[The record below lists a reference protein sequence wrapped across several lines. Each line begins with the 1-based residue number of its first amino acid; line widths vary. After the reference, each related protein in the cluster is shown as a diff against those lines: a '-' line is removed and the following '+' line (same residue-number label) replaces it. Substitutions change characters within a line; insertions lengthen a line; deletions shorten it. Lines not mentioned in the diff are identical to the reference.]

1 MIPVSDLMQ
10 SNHPGYR
17 AFCIGY
23 SMNDVYHPVFFDYC
37 VRVCEVFK
45 RHADSHYGDQIALMT
60 ETSITRIIESL
71 KLINE
76 TDEPD
81 EVFPLRES
89 IRGDCYEFLK
99 HCDYM
104 SGKFQKPTAMT
115 EFYDMLGDMVMT
127 IAFQHAGVE
136 H

>member
-1 MIPVSDLMQ
+1 LIPVSDLMQ

-17 AFCIGY
+17 AFCIGH

-37 VRVCEVFK
+37 VRVCEVFR
-45 RHADSHYGDQIALMT
+45 RHANNHHEDKMALMT

-76 TDEPD
+76 TDEPE
-81 EVFPLRES
+81 EVYPLRET
-89 IRGDCYEFLK
+89 IRNECYEFLK

-115 EFYDMLGDMVMT
+115 QFYDLLGDMVMT
-127 IAFQHAGVE
+127 ISFEHAGVE